1 MQGLFRVLLY
11 LHSYYVY
18 VCLLWDLVLVMK
30 KKKGRTLNSIV
41 NDERNLLD
49 AAVEHGVRKNEEKE
63 FLLWQCIECCCKGI
77 LCRSL
82 SLSLYFAS
90 RVSIHI
96 EYITRRERRRVRSW
110 TVCSFVHLSILYCFV
125 LCSSPAVHACVYIF
139 SLSPIRTHSYC

>member
-18 VCLLWDLVLVMK
+18 VCVVRLGVGNDGNGNEEK
-30 KKKGRTLNSIV
+30 KNGRTLNSIV
-41 NDERNLLD
+41 NDEQNLLD

-82 SLSLYFAS
+82 SLSLF
-90 RVSIHI
+90 
-96 EYITRRERRRVRSW
+96 
-110 TVCSFVHLSILYCFV
+110 C
-125 LCSSPAVHACVYIF
+125 
-139 SLSPIRTHSYC
+139 